1 MNANDQHHRAI
12 LKSIA
17 HRVMLERGLLPDFST
32 EALAELGRLQVP
44 AVTEAGPA
52 EGLHGIRDMR
62 NLLWASIDND
72 DSRDLD
78 QLTVAE
84 ATPSGKVKILV
95 AIADVDSSIINGSA
109 IDQHA
114 RNNTTSVY
122 TAAEIF
128 SMLPEKVSTDLT
140 SLNFNEDRLSIVVE
154 MVVDPDGSLQ
164 ESNLYRAWVRNHAK
178 LAYNSVAAWLENKGS
193 IPEAI
198 TAVKGLAENLQ
209 LQDRVAQSMKN
220 FRHIHGALSLETIEA
235 RPVFDGD
242 QIRALEIEEKNR
254 AKEIIEDFMIAAN
267 GVTARYLSARKS
279 PSIRRV
285 VRTPKR
291 WERIVEIAADHK
303 SKLPELPDSKA
314 LEEFLVK
321 QKAADPL
328 RFPDLSLA
336 VIKLLGSGEYIA
348 ELPEGDAP
356 GHFGLAVKD
365 YGHSTAP
372 NRRYPDL
379 LTQRLLKAALE
390 GKPLPY
396 SKDELDVLAA
406 HCTEAEDAATKVERQ
421 VAKSAAALLLQSRI
435 GEQFDSI
442 VTGASEKG
450 TWVRLL
456 TIPVEGKLVQGFEG
470 MDVGH
475 RVRVQLILVDVEQGY
490 IDFKRVDPSKYRQRK
505 NR

>member
-1 MNANDQHHRAI
+1 VNANDKHHRT
-12 LKSIA
+12 LLQDIA
-17 HRVMLERGLLPDFST
+17 HKAMLERGLLPDFSAA
-32 EALAELGRLQVP
+32 ALAELEKIQAP
-44 AVTEAGPA
+44 AALNGEPT
-52 EGLHGIRDMR
+52 RDLR
-62 NLLWASIDND
+62 GLLWASIDND

-84 ATPSGKVKILV
+84 AMPADKVKILV
-95 AIADVDSSIINGSA
+95 AIADVDAVVKNGSA

-114 RNNTTSVY
+114 RHNTTSVY

-128 SMLPEKVSTDLT
+128 PMLPEKLSTDLT
-140 SLNFNEDRLSIVVE
+140 SLNFGEERLSIVVE
-154 MVVDPDGSLQ
+154 MVIDADGTLQ
-164 ESNLYRAWVRNHAK
+164 DSDIYRARVTNHAK
-178 LAYNSVAAWLENKGS
+178 LAYNSLAAWLEENGE
-193 IPEAI
+193 IPEAVA
-198 TAVKGLAENLQ
+198 AVNGLEENLR
-209 LQDRVAQSMKN
+209 LQDEVTQRMRN
-220 FRHIHGALSLETIEA
+220 LRHIHGALSLETIEA
-235 RPVFDGD
+235 KPVFDGD

-267 GVTARYLSARKS
+267 GVTARYLSARKF

-291 WERIVEIAADHK
+291 WERIAEIANEHG
-303 SKLPELPDSKA
+303 SKLPGKPDSKA
-314 LEEFLVK
+314 LEEFLIIE
-321 QKAADPL
+321 KAADSL

-336 VIKLLGSGEYIA
+336 VIKLLGNGEYIA
-348 ELPEGDAP
+348 ELPDGNALGKVP

-390 GKPLPY
+390 GQPVPY
-396 SKDELDVLAA
+396 NKDELDVLAA
-406 HCTEAEDAATKVERQ
+406 HCTAAEDAANKVERQ
-421 VAKSAAALLLQSRI
+421 VEKSAAALLLESRI

-456 TIPVEGKLVQGFEG
+456 SLPVEGKLVQGFDG
-470 MDVGH
+470 IDVGD
-475 RVRVQLILVDVEQGY
+475 RMRVQLIDTNVERGY
-490 IDFKRVDPSKYRQRK
+490 IDFKKVNASRHR
-505 NR
+505 

>member
-1 MNANDQHHRAI
+1 MNANNKHHRSI
-12 LKSIA
+12 LQSIA
-17 HRVMLERGLLPDFST
+17 HRAMLERGLFPDFST
-32 EALAELGRLQVP
+32 EALTELARLQIP
-44 AVTEAGPA
+44 TGTA
-52 EGLHGIRDMR
+52 EGPLGIRDMR

-84 ATPSGKVKILV
+84 AICTDEVKILV
-95 AIADVDSSIINGSA
+95 AIADVDAFIKKESA
-109 IDQHA
+109 IDEHA
-114 RNNTTSVY
+114 RHNTTSVY

-128 SMLPEKVSTDLT
+128 PMLPEKVSTDLT

-154 MVVDPDGSLQ
+154 MVVGADGSLQ
-164 ESNLYRAWVRNHAK
+164 ESHIYQAWVRNHAK
-178 LAYNSVAAWLENKGS
+178 LAYNSVAAWLENKGA

-198 TAVKGLAENLQ
+198 VAVEGLAENLQ
-209 LQDRVAQSMKN
+209 LQDRAAQCMKN
-220 FRHIHGALSLETIEA
+220 LRHSHGALSLETIEA
-235 RPVFDGD
+235 KPVYDGD

-254 AKEIIEDFMIAAN
+254 AKEIIEDFMIATN
-267 GVTARYLSARKS
+267 GVTARFLSDRKF

-285 VRTPKR
+285 VRIPKR
-291 WERIVEIAADHK
+291 WDRIVEIAAEHK
-303 SKLPELPDSKA
+303 FGLPETPDSKA
-314 LEEFLVK
+314 LEEFLVSEK
-321 QKAADPL
+321 TAHPV

-348 ELPEGDAP
+348 EMSEGDAP

-365 YGHSTAP
+365 YSHSTAP

-390 GKPLPY
+390 EKSTPY
-396 SKDELDVLAA
+396 SKDELDVLAV

-421 VAKSAAALLLQSRI
+421 VEKSAAALLLESRI
-435 GEQFDSI
+435 GERFDAL

-456 TIPVEGKLVQGFEG
+456 NIPVEGKLVDGFEG
-470 MDVGH
+470 LDVGE
-475 RVRVQLILVDVEQGY
+475 RVRVQLIDTNVEQGY
-490 IDFKRVDPSKYRQRK
+490 IDFKKVGSSSR
-505 NR
+505 